1 MDRGYRGEAEM
12 NLTDRKFKSVYFI
25 ETAFI
30 CLLSCAVVYC
40 TLLLS
45 SKINLFELSYKTSH
59 LWRLNPYLTLPY
71 LIAIL
76 SGMVITPLV
85 WEKVIR
91 RIDFKEVGFTIP
103 CHFVREIIYGAVF
116 FFLFAAYGYVLLSKQ
131 NGPSSLSFY
140 IIISLS
146 IRWLFVAFGEE
157 VLYRGIVQRRLSALC
172 GKYWGLILASVVF
185 AFIGHPRA
193 PLIDN
198 LVLRLPFGLILGYL
212 YLRSRSLLIP
222 TGLHWGFNVLFAT

>member
-1 MDRGYRGEAEM
+1 M
-12 NLTDRKFKSVYFI
+12 NLIDKKFKSVYFI
-25 ETAFI
+25 ETAFLY
-30 CLLSCAVVYC
+30 LLSCTVIYY

-45 SKINLFELSYKTSH
+45 ARINLFDLSNRMSG
-59 LWRLNPYLTLPY
+59 LWRLNPTLTLPY

-76 SGMVITPLV
+76 SGMVITPLI
-85 WEKVIR
+85 WEKAVR
-91 RIDFKEVGFTIP
+91 RIDLREIGFTIP
-103 CHFVREIIYGAVF
+103 CHLIREIIYGAVF

-131 NGPSSLSFY
+131 NGLSSLSFY

-157 VLYRGIVQRRLSALC
+157 VLYRGIVQRRLSVLC

-222 TGLHWGFNVLFAT
+222 TALHWGFNVLFAAY

>member
-1 MDRGYRGEAEM
+1 M

-85 WEKVIR
+85 WEKVVR
-91 RIDFKEVGFTIP
+91 RIDLREMGFTIP

-131 NGPSSLSFY
+131 NGPSSLSPY
-140 IIISLS
+140 ITVSLS
-146 IRWLFVAFGEE
+146 VCWFFVASGEE
-157 VLYRGIVQRRLSALC
+157 VLYRGIIQRRLSTLW
-172 GKYWGLILASVVF
+172 GKYWGLILASAIF
-185 AFIGHPRA
+185 AFIGHSKA

-198 LVLRLPFGLILGYL
+198 FVLRLPFGLTLGYL
-212 YLRSRSLLIP
+212 YLRSQSLLIP
-222 TGLHWGFNVLFAT
+222 IGMHWGFNVLFAT